1 MNEKLLLITSEIL
14 VGGATIAALVVVLA
28 ASWYDLRAIVRARAL
43 SAGKKRLKSQNPSI
57 LILVYARNDAAGI
70 VACLQSIKASRYRE
84 YQIMVCDNASTDATL
99 QLARTYKRRNKSIPL
114 NIYSKKVQSARS
126 EILQLAHN
134 KAQKRDLVFIMNAN
148 DIIPPT
154 LLGDGAAYFC
164 SDVHLSAL
172 RLRRHADSTLNVA
185 SLLRQY
191 INLSLNLF
199 RKSTSLHT
207 IPSNLYHAD
216 PIIIR
221 SSSIQ
226 QDSPP
231 DARIAAYASALIVT
245 TSGDTPRQQ
254 LHIRHALIVLV
265 ACACGVGMLSYFFYT
280 AATLR
285 NNTLLTLSWL
295 LVSLWCLA
303 AIWSDEALTVSKK
316 IELVIS
322 VPFMYFILYTW
333 MFAGFAKSAWRLIT
347 ALPFPKITLV
357 DVRTAIMREAY
368 SVRF

>member
-14 VGGATIAALVVVLA
+14 VGGATIAALAVVLA
-28 ASWYDLRAIVRARAL
+28 ASWYDLRAIAHTRAL
-43 SAGKKRLKSQNPSI
+43 SVGKKRLKSQKPSI
-57 LILVYARNDAAGI
+57 LILIYAHNDAAGI
-70 VACLQSIKASRYRE
+70 VACLQSIKANRYKQ
-84 YQIMVCDNASTDATL
+84 YQIMICDNASTDATL
-99 QLARTYKRRNKSIPL
+99 QLARAYKRRNKSVPL
-114 NIYSKKVQSARS
+114 NIYSKKMQSTRS

-134 KAQKRDLVFIMNAN
+134 KAQKCDLVFIMNAN

-154 LLGDGAAYFC
+154 LLGDGVAYFC
-164 SDVHLSAL
+164 SDDRLSTLQLRRRADSAL
-172 RLRRHADSTLNVA
+172 NIA

-191 INLSLNLF
+191 VNLSLNLF
-199 RKSTSLHT
+199 RKGMAQQTTS
-207 IPSNLYHAD
+207 SNLYHAN

-221 SSSIQ
+221 SSFMRQ
-226 QDSPP
+226 NNPP
-231 DARIAAYASALIVT
+231 DTHFTAYASALIVT

-254 LHIRHALIVLV
+254 LRIRHALIVLV

-316 IELVIS
+316 IELAIS

-357 DVRTAIMREAY
+357 DIHTAIMREAY